1 MKVVSS
7 IMKKSNKMVR
17 TTKTQK
23 LASTKI
29 YDLLIGLGANKK
41 RAELAIEEFVE
52 DIPKI
57 LATNAAKT
65 SLDPAAPVSKGDIWR
80 LEAIITEN
88 KNDTDFKIAKNKN
101 DLEKTIAELK
111 SDLEK
116 TIAELKSDLE
126 KTIAKNK
133 NDTDLKL
140 KDIEKKIV
148 ESKNV
153 LLQWILGM
161 ITGLKYYTFDSSF
174 KVF

>member
-1 MKVVSS
+1 
-7 IMKKSNKMVR
+7 MVR

-116 TIAELKSDLE
+116 TIAELAELSRTSDLE

-133 NDTDLKL
+133 NRY
-140 KDIEKKIV
+140 E
-148 ESKNV
+148 
-153 LLQWILGM
+153 
-161 ITGLKYYTFDSSF
+161 
-174 KVF
+174 

>member
-80 LEAIITEN
+80 LEAIITSEN

-126 KTIAKNK
+126 KTIA
-133 NDTDLKL
+133 
-140 KDIEKKIV
+140 EKQKRYGP
-148 ESKNV
+148 K
-153 LLQWILGM
+153 
-161 ITGLKYYTFDSSF
+161 TKRH
-174 KVF
+174 

>member
-52 DIPKI
+52 DIPKF

-116 TIAELKSDLE
+116 TILKWMQKLE
-126 KTIAKNK
+126 KEESFSSSKKPFEDQFYDNSESPEVEMEMESIKNIDK
-133 NDTDLKL
+133 ENLFIKTK
-140 KDIEKKIV
+140 E
-148 ESKNV
+148 E
-153 LLQWILGM
+153 Q
-161 ITGLKYYTFDSSF
+161 
-174 KVF
+174 